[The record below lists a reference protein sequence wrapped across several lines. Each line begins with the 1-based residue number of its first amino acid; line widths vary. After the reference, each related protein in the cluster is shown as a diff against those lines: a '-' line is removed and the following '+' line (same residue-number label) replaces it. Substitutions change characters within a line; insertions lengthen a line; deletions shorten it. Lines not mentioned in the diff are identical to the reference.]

1 MQKRRERDEELLRK
15 EREERAIR
23 QQQEEE
29 ELRIK
34 TEKANEA
41 AAKELQELDR
51 RAALRNTIIAKAKA
65 RKPIMKKVEFN
76 NLELEN
82 DQFRDGELAKI
93 EELFKAQEEQRKAKE
108 EADRIAR
115 EEAERKAKEE
125 AEQKAREE
133 AERLRREEEERRA
146 REEAERLQREEEERK
161 AREEAERQRQIAE
174 ENARCRRQK
183 RELSVDTNMRN
194 RLLMGIKCAKKNE
207 KGKKH
212 KTIVY
217 VGGDCLKWKR
227 QWFHVNKWGELNLR
241 LLRAVSVN
249 ESVLK
254 VEGAERV
261 VELTELQ
268 PSDLND
274 MPMTLMR
281 WKQEL
286 LDADAMRPEAIDDEE
301 DAKPVEARPMDAI
314 DDEIE
319 VTPVEVK
326 PVEEK
331 PVEAIDDEEEEK
343 PKEEKPVEEP
353 KEEKPVEAIDDEEEE
368 AKPKEEPKETVAE
381 EKPAEATDKEHEE
394 KPLEKGVPENPTS
407 EGA

>member
-1 MQKRRERDEELLRK
+1 MKELQKRRERDEELLRK

-34 TEKANEA
+34 SEKANEK

-115 EEAERKAKEE
+115 EEAERKAREE
-125 AEQKAREE
+125 AERKAREE

-194 RLLMGIKCAKKNE
+194 RLLMGIKCAKRNE

-268 PSDLND
+268 PTDLND

-301 DAKPVEARPMDAI
+301 DARPVESRPMDAI
-314 DDEIE
+314 DDEE
-319 VTPVEVK
+319 
-326 PVEEK
+326 
-331 PVEAIDDEEEEK
+331 DEK
-343 PKEEKPVEEP
+343 PKEEKL
-353 KEEKPVEAIDDEEEE
+353 EAIDDEIEV
-368 AKPKEEPKETVAE
+368 KPDEV
-381 EKPAEATDKEHEE
+381 
-394 KPLEKGVPENPTS
+394 
-407 EGA
+407 